1 MLKKIKK
8 QYEQEVKKLKDAIEK
23 ERRKNKQLMDCVTS
37 QVNRAEYEKLK
48 SENEILKRQI
58 FINIEMHKAELKF
71 EQERYDSL
79 IASNES
85 LKLELEILRL
95 KPAAGR
101 KVKITNDVMRQ
112 VRDMRADGATYQK
125 ISDTLE
131 LAIGT
136 VYKAAHLAESDK

>member
-1 MLKKIKK
+1 MIKTK
-8 QYEQEVKKLKDAIEK
+8 QQYEQEVKKLKEDIEK

-58 FINIEMHKAELKF
+58 FRNIEMHKAELKF

-85 LKLELEILRL
+85 LKLELEILRS

-136 VYKAAHLAESDK
+136 VYKAAHLAESGD